1 MAGLP
6 GGGNS
11 DPFDRRHD
19 SETEEMEPIKQRL
32 IRAFWFTLAVLF
44 LIESWLWDNVKLAL
58 VWLARELGL
67 AKIEASLREFI
78 AGLSPYATLAVFA
91 VPALAIL
98 PLKLL
103 AVGAIAHGHVA
114 AGLAVILAAKT
125 LALGVTSFLF
135 DVSRDKLLQLS
146 WFAQFYELVLRVRA
160 WAHELVEPVRRRL
173 REAKEFVEARVA
185 AFIGEGRSQFLRKL
199 ALLRAFVGRRSAT

>member
-1 MAGLP
+1 
-6 GGGNS
+6 
-11 DPFDRRHD
+11 
-19 SETEEMEPIKQRL
+19 MEPIKQRL

-199 ALLRAFVGRRSAT
+199 ALLRALVGRRSAT

>member
-1 MAGLP
+1 
-6 GGGNS
+6 
-11 DPFDRRHD
+11 
-19 SETEEMEPIKQRL
+19 MESIKQRL
-32 IRAFWFTLAVLF
+32 IRAFWFALAVLF

-67 AKIEASLREFI
+67 TKFEARLREFI
-78 AGLSPYATLAVFA
+78 AGLSPHATLAVFA
-91 VPALAIL
+91 VPALSIL

-103 AVGAIAHGHVA
+103 AVGAIAHGHVV

-135 DVSRDKLLQLS
+135 DLSRDKLLQLR
-146 WFAQFYELVLRVRA
+146 WFARLYDLVLRIRA

-173 REAKEFVEARVA
+173 HAARDFVKARVA
-185 AFIGEGRSQFLRKL
+185 VFSREGRSQFLRKL
-199 ALLRAFVGRRSAT
+199 ARVRALVRRRGAI